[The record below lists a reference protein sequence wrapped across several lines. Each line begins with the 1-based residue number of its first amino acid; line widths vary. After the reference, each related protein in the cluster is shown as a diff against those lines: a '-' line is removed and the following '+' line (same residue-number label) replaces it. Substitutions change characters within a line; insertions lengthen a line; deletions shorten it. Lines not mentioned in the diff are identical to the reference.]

1 LEKTII
7 KLGSLLA
14 LGLGEAGANIIRSN
28 IAGDDTVMINAMVPG
43 VPVKCVV
50 GVVRVVDFGIAT
62 EVLQAHVNTFANR
75 IAEIVHGVCD
85 EFHGAP
91 NKNNG
96 DTFLIIWR
104 VEQPEM
110 NARYAEMALVAFV
123 KVQGAVHRSPLL
135 AAYRSHP
142 GLQFRLGKRCRVNLS
157 MSLHAGWAIEGAV
170 GSEFKIDAS
179 YLSPHVRMAQDIEAV
194 IESYGVPM
202 VVSQSVIDLC
212 NPQLAQNCRMID
224 VLRIKG
230 IDKAAQLYALDLD
243 HKQVQLDPA
252 LKKIDWSMERRFRA
266 RKFIAHQKATNRKA
280 ETNLANMFALDPVIQ
295 AMRKPYTQQFF
306 QVFRMGLLNYIQGEW
321 QVARKKFEE
330 TQTLL
335 EEDGPSKALLTY
347 MKEEFNF
354 EKPPW
359 WKGVHEPPGGPE
371 EV

>member
-1 LEKTII
+1 MKERKEPMETVILEKTII

-14 LGLGEAGANIIRSN
+14 VGLGEAGANIIRSN
-28 IAGDDTVMINAMVPG
+28 MAGNESVMINAMVPG
-43 VPVKCVV
+43 VPLKCIV

-62 EVLQAHVNTFANR
+62 EVLQAQVNTFANR

-110 NARYAEMALVAFV
+110 NSRYAEMALVAFV

-202 VVSQSVIDLC
+202 VVSQ
-212 NPQLAQNCRMID
+212 
-224 VLRIKG
+224 
-230 IDKAAQLYALDLD
+230 
-243 HKQVQLDPA
+243 
-252 LKKIDWSMERRFRA
+252 
-266 RKFIAHQKATNRKA
+266 
-280 ETNLANMFALDPVIQ
+280 
-295 AMRKPYTQQFF
+295 
-306 QVFRMGLLNYIQGEW
+306 
-321 QVARKKFEE
+321 
-330 TQTLL
+330 
-335 EEDGPSKALLTY
+335 
-347 MKEEFNF
+347 
-354 EKPPW
+354 
-359 WKGVHEPPGGPE
+359 
-371 EV
+371 